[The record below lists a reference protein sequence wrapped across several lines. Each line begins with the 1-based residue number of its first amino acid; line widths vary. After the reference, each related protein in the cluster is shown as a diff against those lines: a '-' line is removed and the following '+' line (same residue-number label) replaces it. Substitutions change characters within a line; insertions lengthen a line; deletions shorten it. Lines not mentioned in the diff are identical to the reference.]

1 MLEKVK
7 QSIQNLVALY
17 EAEKAEVERLKAALA
32 ESNAAK
38 ESYRKRITEL
48 EEQIDNLKLTAAFT
62 SGGSGDSGARE
73 KIERMIR
80 EIDKCI
86 SIMES

>member
-1 MLEKVK
+1 MLEKIK
-7 QSIQNLVALY
+7 SKIQELIALY
-17 EAEKAEVERLKAALA
+17 EAEKAEVSRLKAALA
-32 ESNAAK
+32 ESNEAK

-62 SGGSGDSGARE
+62 GGSGDSGARE
-73 KIERMIR
+73 KIEKMIR

-86 SIMES
+86 SVLEG

>member
-7 QSIQNLVALY
+7 NSIQKLIALY
-17 EAEKAEVERLKAALA
+17 EAEKAENLRLKAALA
-32 ESNAAK
+32 ESNEAK

-62 SGGSGDSGARE
+62 GGSSDSGARE